1 MTDFTHLDEE
11 GHVHMVDVGSKS
23 ISRREAVAT
32 ATVSMTPETRT
43 ALFGGGVP
51 KGDALAVARVAAIQG
66 VKKTPDLIPLCHP
79 IAVDSVAVDIAET
92 DGGAV
97 LTVTAGTSGRTGVEM
112 EAMTGASIGALAL
125 YDMIKGM
132 DRSATIE
139 SIALQVKTG
148 GKTGTWNRD

>member
-23 ISRREAVAT
+23 VSRREAVAT

-79 IAVDSVAVDIAET
+79 IAVDSVSVDIAET